1 MLQKTLARL
10 ALPALLFA
18 GTAAHAQY
26 DHNRNGNFYNGVRQG
41 SSGGHYDDQ
50 HGNDGYRNNGGYR
63 GNDGY
68 RNNNG
73 YQQPGGIG
81 PGKGAL
87 IGGAGGAA
95 LGALLGGGL
104 KGSIVGGAAGAGIGA
119 VVGKQHQNNV
129 RRNDG
134 YYPR

>member
-41 SSGGHYDDQ
+41 SSGGHYDQ